1 VQVIDDFGCL
11 RGGEAT
17 AASIGVYDGV
27 HVGHQAVIKR
37 LVAEADRLGVAP
49 AVITFDRHPALVLR
63 PENAPKLLNSLDQKL
78 ELLEAAGVQYV
89 YLIEF
94 SPDRAHTMPEH
105 FVRQVF
111 VDRLGVRSIVVGA
124 DFHFGRSRLG
134 NIDTLR
140 RFGREMGFEVHAVKL
155 LRHDEQWP
163 EPVSSTAV
171 RRALAGGDV
180 RTAAAMLG
188 RLHEIRGKVVL
199 GDRRGTAIGFPTANI
214 PVSMA
219 MAWPA
224 DAVYAGWYTRPDGVR
239 HMAAI
244 NIGRRPTFHE
254 HAQQSLLEAHLLDFE
269 GDLYGEEARVEFVE
283 LLRSEHRFDGIE
295 SLVKQLRADVALSRE
310 ILEAESSR

>member
-124 DFHFGRSRLG
+124 DFHFGADREGSTG
-134 NIDTLR
+134 TLR
-140 RFGREMGFEVHAVKL
+140 VAGARWGFDVEAVDLYRFPNA
-155 LRHDEQWP
+155 P
-163 EPVSSTAV
+163 EPVSSTAI
-171 RRALAGGDV
+171 RRALAGSRVADV
-180 RTAAAMLG
+180 AHMLG
-188 RLHEIRGKVVL
+188 RPYAIRGVVIE
-199 GDRRGTAIGFPTANI
+199 GDRRGVTVGFPTANI
-214 PVSMA
+214 PVA
-219 MAWPA
+219 TDRAWPA
-224 DAVYAGWYTRPDGVR
+224 DGVYAGLFCDSDGTRYGC
-239 HMAAI
+239 AI
-244 NIGRRPTFHE
+244 NIGRRPTFFE
-254 HAQQSLLEAHLLDFE
+254 HAEHSILEAHLLDFD
-269 GDLYGEEARVEFVE
+269 GDLYGHEVQVEF
-283 LLRSEHRFDGIE
+283 LRFLRSERRFSGIDA
-295 SLVKQLRADVALSRE
+295 LAAQLKKDVENARRIISDS
-310 ILEAESSR
+310 I